1 MQRAGSE
8 YPVLI
13 AQSGSLAGQRWPIDR
28 ALTLGRDPEC
38 DIVVQD
44 RQISRYHAR
53 LTPDTDGVLLEDL
66 GSKNGTFCNNRLVED
81 AVRLEDGDMI
91 QVALTQQF
99 VFLASDATMPLD
111 AGMLPQKA
119 VKPVTG
125 SLPRERAGRLYL
137 ESRSRRVWIG
147 REEVLPPLSAPQF
160 RLLQLLYERTGQVV
174 SRAEMINAV
183 WGEQESLGVSEQ
195 ALDAL
200 VRRLRDRLA
209 LLDPGHAYMVTVRGH
224 GLRLDNPKE

>member
-13 AQSGSLAGQRWPIDR
+13 AQSGGLAGQRWQIDR
-28 ALTLGRDPEC
+28 PLTIGREADC

-53 LTPDTDGVLLEDL
+53 LTPDPAGVALEDL
-66 GSKNGTFCNNRLVED
+66 GSKNGTFCNNKLVEE
-81 AVRLEDGDMI
+81 AIRLDDGDVI

-111 AGMLPQKA
+111 AGMLPS
-119 VKPVTG
+119 KPGKPTTG
-125 SLPRERAGRLYL
+125 SLPRERQGRLYL
-137 ESRSRRVWIG
+137 DARSRRVWIG
-147 REEVLPPLSAPQF
+147 REEVLPPLSASQF
-160 RLLQLLYERTGQVV
+160 RLLQILYERPGQVV
-174 SRAEMINAV
+174 SRGDLVNVV
-183 WGEQESLGVSEQ
+183 WGEVESQGVSEQ

-209 LLDPGHAYMVTVRGH
+209 TLDPTHAYMVTIRGH